1 MGFHRELLTFSCDF
15 LIREGGPV
23 DSTSSAS
30 PTTKPSFFYGWYIVI
45 ALWAMIFLTGSVA
58 VSIFFRP
65 MLEDFQW
72 DRAVLS
78 SVQSVAMIVF
88 TIASPFLGRLIDRFG
103 PRTMLIVCVGTQ
115 VLSRVLNGVASNIW
129 HLYLARFLYG
139 INVLPSGQVL
149 ISRWFVKK
157 RGTAL
162 GIFATGMSMGT
173 MVLTPVSQH
182 LILTWGWRVTMLFW
196 AGITF
201 AVTLPLAAIIR
212 NDPEEK
218 GCLPDGDL
226 PGAVLPIYTN
236 PLHRGHSYETAPV
249 TGNRIPFSEA
259 MKTGSFWLLAASHFI
274 CGLGC
279 GFMMTHIVAFA
290 ADVGFSDMIGASL
303 VSVQGGIN
311 LFGLLFTGLL
321 SDRIARKNVLSL
333 THLVRS
339 ASFGSILV
347 FISFGG
353 KPLWLLYVAI
363 ALFGFGWFTTA
374 PLASGLVADLFGDL
388 HMGTILGAVSSCHM
402 FGMALGAYAGGVIF
416 DTTRSYYLFF
426 VIQGLLEFLA
436 AVFAFLIK
444 QRFTGVR
451 SGSKSG

>member
-1 MGFHRELLTFSCDF
+1 MELSVLLQKGS
-15 LIREGGPV
+15 RV
-23 DSTSSAS
+23 DSTRGAS
-30 PTTKPSFFYGWYIVI
+30 QINKPTFFYGWYIVI
-45 ALWAMIFLTGSVA
+45 ATWVMIFLSGSVA
-58 VSIFFRP
+58 VSIFFKP

-88 TIASPFLGRLIDRFG
+88 TLASPFIGRLIDRFG
-103 PRTMLIVCVGTQ
+103 PRTMLFVCVATQ

-129 HLYLARFLYG
+129 HLYLARFFFG
-139 INVLPSGQVL
+139 VNVLPSAQIL
-149 ISRWFVKK
+149 ISRWFIRR

-182 LILTWGWRVTMLFW
+182 QILIWGWRMTMLFW
-196 AGITF
+196 A
-201 AVTLPLAAIIR
+201 AVTLVVMLPLASIIR

-218 GCLPDGDL
+218 GCNPDGEL
-226 PGAVLPIYTN
+226 PHAVEPIHTS
-236 PLHRGHSYETAPV
+236 PEHRGHSLKTKPTA
-249 TGNRIPFSEA
+249 RKSIRFSEA
-259 MKTGSFWLLAASHFI
+259 MRIGSFWFLAASHLI

-290 ADVGFSDMIGASL
+290 TDLGFSGMIGASL

-321 SDRIARKNVLSL
+321 SDRIARKNVLAL

-339 ASFGSILV
+339 ASFGGIV
-347 FISFGG
+347 IFISLGG
-353 KPLWLLYVAI
+353 RPIWLLYLSI
-363 ALFGFGWFTTA
+363 SLFGFGWFTTA

-388 HMGTILGAVSSCHM
+388 RMGTILGAVSSCHM
-402 FGMALGAYAGGVIF
+402 FGMALGAYAGGAIF
-416 DTTRSYYLFF
+416 DIAQSYDLFF

-436 AVFAFLIK
+436 TVFAFLISK
-444 QRFTGVR
+444 DLTLVR
-451 SGSKSG
+451 RRRGFG